1 MTTDSPSFKW
11 RAQASLDTLT
21 LALQDVQSILKPQI
35 EAGDASVLEY
45 ILNVEIPRFRSVY
58 TTSDYWKPN
67 SYLHP
72 KLPMASNKLPV
83 DGTRPKPPFF
93 DKAPPEDILQFF
105 QSFTSAND
113 KQPLPTA
120 ARARTKIFDLVK
132 PKHTFN
138 RVQKQKRAKLARAPG
153 IKSYILLLKSREN
166 ERFPLG
172 SDGQPPFV
180 RLPVALL
187 LNSST
192 TFKHLVEAKRQR
204 LLDDRW
210 DGVCYNPRTTQ
221 LKKAYLTEFT
231 VYIDALIEGT
241 WAKQKVG
248 YAELAALGKEIIWD
262 LIVMWSNILKGGSDS
277 GQGEE
282 DKGVGEEDLI
292 NLAILGK
299 FLDVE
304 EEFFKR
310 LRKVE
315 NGRVQ

>member
-58 TTSDYWKPN
+58 TTS
-67 SYLHP
+67 
-72 KLPMASNKLPV
+72 V